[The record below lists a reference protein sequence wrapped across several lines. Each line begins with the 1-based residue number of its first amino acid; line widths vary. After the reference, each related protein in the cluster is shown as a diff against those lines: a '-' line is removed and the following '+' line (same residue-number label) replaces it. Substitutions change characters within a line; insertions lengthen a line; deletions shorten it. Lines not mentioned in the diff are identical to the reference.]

1 MKTYQLSGTI
11 RQEVGKKATNVVRNS
26 KNIPCVLYGGKEN
39 IHFQVNEGDVRK
51 LIYTPD
57 IFLIELTINGV
68 KHQAVMKELQFHPV
82 SDKTLHIDFYEVS
95 PEKPIEIAVPVR
107 LEGLAEGV
115 KAGGKLQQ
123 NLRTIKVKGLV
134 HNIPERLIINV
145 ENLGLGKTI
154 QVEELSFPNL
164 TLTTPKTAIV
174 ATVNATRAS
183 KK

>member
-11 RQEVGKKATNVVRNS
+11 RQEVGKKATHAVRNS

-39 IHFQVNEGDVRK
+39 IHFQVIEGDVRK

-57 IFLIELTINGV
+57 IFLIELTINGI

-82 SDKTLHIDFYEVS
+82 TDKPLHIDFYEVS
-95 PEKPIEIAVPVR
+95 SEKPIEMAVPVR

-123 NLRTIKVKGLV
+123 NLRTLKVKGFV
-134 HNIPERLIINV
+134 QHIPERLIINV
-145 ENLGLGKTI
+145 DNLGLGKTI
-154 QVEELSFPNL
+154 KVEELSFPNL

-174 ATVNATRAS
+174 ATVNATRAT